1 MAKTKVFDENLNEY
15 EQWFVSNEYVYKS
28 ELQAVQKAIPENKK
42 GIEIGIGSGL
52 FAKPLGIEEGIDPS
66 SKMRKKARERNLK
79 VIDAVAEDLPHP
91 DASKDFALV
100 VTTICFV
107 DDIYK
112 SFQEAHRVLKQN
124 GYLIIGF
131 VDKNSSLGEFYLE
144 HRDESLFYRDAI
156 FFGTEEVY
164 ELLKKTGFRIE
175 KTYQTVFG
183 KIDEIKEIQKIME
196 GYGKGSF
203 VVIKAKKINKKEI
216 TKWSK

>member
-1 MAKTKVFDENLNEY
+1 MAKTKVFDENLNKY
-15 EQWFVSNEYVYKS
+15 EEWFIINEFVYQS
-28 ELQAVQKAIPENKK
+28 ELKVIQQTIPHNKE

-79 VIDAVAEDLPHP
+79 VIDAVAENLPYP
-91 DASKDFALV
+91 TASKDFALM

-107 DDIYK
+107 DDIQK

-131 VDKNSSLGEFYLE
+131 VDKNSPLGKIYLE
-144 HRDESLFYRDAI
+144 HRNESLFYQDAI
-156 FFGTEEVY
+156 FFGTEQVY
-164 ELLKKTGFRIE
+164 ELLQKTGFKIE
-175 KTYQTVFG
+175 ETYQTVFG
-183 KIDEIKEIQKIME
+183 KLTEIKQIQEILE

-203 VVIKAKKINKKEI
+203 VVIKAKSE
-216 TKWSK
+216 S

>member
-15 EQWFVSNEYVYKS
+15 EKWFIINEFVYKS
-28 ELQAVQKAIPENKK
+28 ELQAVQKAIPENEK

-52 FAKPLGIEEGIDPS
+52 FAKPLGISEGIEPS
-66 SKMRKKARERNLK
+66 SKMRKKARKRNLQ
-79 VIDAVAEDLPHP
+79 VIDAVAEDLPYS
-91 DASKDFALV
+91 DASKDFALM

-107 DDIYK
+107 DDIYR

-131 VDKNSSLGEFYLE
+131 VDKNSPIGKFYLE
-144 HRDESLFYRDAI
+144 HKKESLFYQDAI

-164 ELLKKTGFRIE
+164 GLLQKTGFKIE
-175 KTYQTVFG
+175 ETYQTVFG
-183 KIDEIKEIQKIME
+183 KLAEIKQIQETLE

-203 VVIKAKKINKKEI
+203 VVIKAKKVS
-216 TKWSK
+216 T

>member
-15 EQWFVSNEYVYKS
+15 EKWFIINEFVYKS

-52 FAKPLGIEEGIDPS
+52 FAKPLGIVEGIEPS

-79 VIDAVAEDLPHP
+79 VINAVAEDLPYP
-91 DASKDFALV
+91 DASRDFALM

-107 DDIYK
+107 DDIYRT
-112 SFQEAHRVLKQN
+112 FQEAHRILKQN
-124 GYLIIGF
+124 GHLIIGF
-131 VDKNSSLGEFYLE
+131 VDKKSPIGKFYLE
-144 HRDESLFYRDAI
+144 HKNESLFYQDAN
-156 FFGTEEVY
+156 FFGTKEVY
-164 ELLKKTGFRIE
+164 ELLEKTGFTIK

-183 KIDEIKEIQKIME
+183 KLNEINQVQETLT

-203 VVIKAKKINKKEI
+203 VVIKAKKV
-216 TKWSK
+216 SA